1 MNVAAAL
8 AEVLPAQVVGQPA
21 TEWPGIVGGP
31 EAVVHPAS
39 TEEVAA
45 TMRWTASNGVGVA
58 VVASGRR
65 FRGARSTERPFLVM
79 CTDRLVGT
87 EIYEPADLTLTAR
100 AGTRLSVLAE
110 ELGAQRQWLPYD
122 PPHVVERT
130 LGGLVATGE
139 SGPLWMG
146 YGELRNHVLGLT
158 VVCGDG
164 RVLRLGGRVVKNVAG
179 FDLLKTVVGSR
190 GRLGVITSVCVR
202 AFPRPAM
209 DRVLV
214 LRADSAAGLVTV
226 ARAIGTAQVLPVSSV
241 LIAPARVLSAGA
253 ALLVRLHGAEP
264 TVDADQATLE
274 RHCGV
279 SFERAEDAGALL
291 TAARDHAADGE
302 VVLSLSVLPS
312 RLGDALAA
320 VGEMLGDLPLVVDT
334 YKGFARV
341 AAGEA
346 DAEAIG
352 RLRARLEALGGALS
366 ARAADRELDVSRL
379 GSRATAATA
388 GLTQRLEN
396 VFDPQGV
403 LWPCR
408 P

>member
-1 MNVAAAL
+1 MNVAASL
-8 AEVLPAQVVGQPA
+8 AEVLPLQVVGDGA
-21 TEWPGIVGGP
+21 REWPGICGRP

-39 TEEVAA
+39 PTEVAD
-45 TMRWTASNGVGVA
+45 TMRWAAAHSIGVA

-65 FRGARSTERPFLVM
+65 FHGVRAAERPFLVM
-79 CTDRLVGT
+79 CTDRLTGT
-87 EIYEPADLTLTAR
+87 EIYEPADLTLTAKS
-100 AGTRLSVLAE
+100 GTRLATLAE
-110 ELGAQRQWLPYD
+110 ELGAQKQWLPYD
-122 PPHVVERT
+122 PPHVDERT

-164 RVLRLGGRVVKNVAG
+164 RVLKLGGRVVKNVAG
-179 FDLLKTVVGSR
+179 FDLLKAVVGAR

-202 AFPRPAM
+202 AFPRPSV

-214 LRADSAAGLVTV
+214 LRGDSVAALVAV
-226 ARAIGTAQVLPVSSV
+226 GRQVGTAPTMPVSSV
-241 LIAPARVLSAGA
+241 LVAPARAPSAGA

-264 TVDADQATLE
+264 TVDADQKTLE

-279 SFERAEDAGALL
+279 SFERATDAVGLL
-291 TAARDHAADGE
+291 ASARDHVADAE
-302 VVLSLSVLPS
+302 VELTLSVLPS
-312 RLGDALAA
+312 RLGDALVA
-320 VGEMLGDLPLVVDT
+320 VRDVLGDVPFAADT

-341 AAGEA
+341 AAGES
-346 DAEAIG
+346 DFEAAS
-352 RLRARLEALGGALS
+352 RLRARIEALGGALT
-366 ARAADRELDVSRL
+366 ARAADRGRDVASL
-379 GSRATAATA
+379 GSRLPAAA
-388 GLTQRLEN
+388 AALTERLEA
-396 VFDPQGV
+396 VFDPKGV

>member
-1 MNVAAAL
+1 MNVTASL
-8 AEVLPAQVVGQPA
+8 AEVLPLQVVGHSA
-21 TEWPGIVGGP
+21 SEWPGVVGEP

-45 TMRWTASNGVGVA
+45 TMRWAAANGVGVA
-58 VVASGRR
+58 VVASGSR
-65 FRGARSTERPFLVM
+65 FRGARTPERPFLVM
-79 CTDRLVGT
+79 CTARLVGT
-87 EIYEPADLTLTAR
+87 EIYEPADLTLTAK
-100 AGTRLSVLAE
+100 AGTRLSALAE

-122 PPHVVERT
+122 PPYVTDRT

-158 VVCGDG
+158 VVGGDG

-179 FDLLKTVVGSR
+179 FDLLKAVVGSR

-202 AFPRPAM
+202 AFPRPARE
-209 DRVLV
+209 RVLIR
-214 LRADSAAGLVTV
+214 RADDAAALLSV
-226 ARAIGTAQVLPVSSV
+226 ARAVGTAQVLPVSSV
-241 LIAPARVLSAGA
+241 LIAPAHELSAGA

-264 TVDADQATLE
+264 TVDADQTTLE

-279 SFERAEDAGALL
+279 PFERAKEPGALL
-291 TAARDHAADGE
+291 LAARDHAADGAI
-302 VVLSLSVLPS
+302 VLSLSVLPS

-320 VGEMLGDLPLVVDT
+320 VRETLGDAPLAVDT

-341 AAGEA
+341 AADEA
-346 DAEAIG
+346 DADAVG
-352 RLRARLEALGGALS
+352 LLRARLEALGGALS
-366 ARAADRELDVSRL
+366 ARAADRDLDVSSL

-388 GLTQRLEN
+388 GLTQRLER